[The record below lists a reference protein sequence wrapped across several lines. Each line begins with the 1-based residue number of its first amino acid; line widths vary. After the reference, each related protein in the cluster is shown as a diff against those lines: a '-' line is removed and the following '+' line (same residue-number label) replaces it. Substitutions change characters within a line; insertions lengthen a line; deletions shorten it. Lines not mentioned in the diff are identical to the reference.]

1 VLGEKFYISLNS
13 LDNKELN
20 SFIRYSKSNFIN
32 KKNEITRT
40 IELFKKNKKHFK
52 NLLTNE
58 NILFNKIFP
67 EIKTFDRILLKD
79 LFHYSM
85 ILFEDFIVYYISK
98 NDKEQ
103 RLNILA
109 DFYTRKNLQKEA
121 LAINTKLYKIIL
133 KAKLNYKNYYKIFK
147 LDMNRFEILL
157 NDFNYETFQYAE
169 KALSYLDQYYF
180 LEKIRITQEL
190 RTDEIM
196 SNRKYKII
204 LLDEIKKSIK
214 EDNLINK
221 KILFKIYS
229 ISSDLYEGI
238 LDKKTF
244 FIYKRL
250 VLSNIDK
257 FDFFSK
263 KMFLVN
269 MGNYLSILFNKTADK
284 DLLKEV
290 FENYKNQLH
299 HKTIVENGK
308 IVDANFTQIVNVSLA
323 LKEYNWVNKF
333 IEDYGKLLYNNDL
346 VLLNKAM
353 VLYVQKE
360 YDKALDNLLLIDLK
374 TPKIS
379 YEAKTLYAKILYL
392 KKEFELLG
400 NHLNTFELYLRRQ
413 KGISELIRENN
424 LKFVL
429 YLKRLLK
436 NQVNKSSIKKLRKD
450 LEEDKSVFNRAWLIT
465 YVDLLLQ

>member
-67 EIKTFDRILLKD
+67 EIKIFDRILLKD

>member
-1 VLGEKFYISLNS
+1 MLGEKFYISLNS

-67 EIKTFDRILLKD
+67 EIKIFDRILLKD